1 MGSRKHRQLI
11 WGLILGLVLVLTQ
24 GPGVAT
30 ENQES
35 QGIVPDSPI
44 VLPPLQHHPF
54 PVSLKSWLAQS
65 SPVLDRHDQ
74 SGDADYFDQIK
85 PTEVGYLV
93 WSRFP
98 IHVYIQPP
106 DTPNAQAWMDA
117 AQQAVEEWQTYLP
130 LSLTSDLTTAD
141 ITIQANRP
149 SHRPGERVRSAETI
163 YELYIDPQNHL
174 AHRCQVIVRPTQ
186 APKYVL
192 AALRHE
198 LGHALGIWGHSP
210 FATDALY
217 FAQVADPP
225 PISARDIQTLI
236 QVYQQPTRLGWP
248 LPQSP
253 GLESS
258 SDSLPTTP

>member
-1 MGSRKHRQLI
+1 MAWCLRPWWLFSL
-11 WGLILGLVLVLTQ
+11 LLGLSLALGLSYSRGLANSHQDQQIT
-24 GPGVAT
+24 
-30 ENQES
+30 
-35 QGIVPDSPI
+35 
-44 VLPPLQHHPF
+44 LPPLQTHPV
-54 PVSLKSWLAQS
+54 PPTLQAWETSLLNSPKTATS
-65 SPVLDRHDQ
+65 SP
-74 SGDADYFDQIK
+74 DYFDQVK

-98 IHVYIQPP
+98 ILVYIQPP
-106 DTPNAQAWMDA
+106 DSPTAQAWIA
-117 AQQAVEEWQTYLP
+117 AAHAAVQEWQAYLP
-130 LSLTSDLTTAD
+130 LKLSSDPTTAD

-149 SHRPGERVRSAETI
+149 SHRPGERVRSAETF

-186 APKYVL
+186 SPKYVL

-210 FATDALY
+210 LQSDALY

-225 PISARDIQTLI
+225 AISSRDLRTLI
-236 QVYQQPTRLGWP
+236 RVYQQPTRLGWP

-253 GLESS
+253 NLESAPGEV
-258 SDSLPTTP
+258 LKQYLH

>member
-1 MGSRKHRQLI
+1 MQRIIQFGWV
-11 WGLILGLVLVLTQ
+11 WGLILGLI
-24 GPGVAT
+24 VALGLGQLRGLAT
-30 ENQES
+30 PNQEGQIILPS
-35 QGIVPDSPI
+35 LQTHPLPPTLQAWSSSPDSPA
-44 VLPPLQHHPF
+44 P
-54 PVSLKSWLAQS
+54 
-65 SPVLDRHDQ
+65 
-74 SGDADYFDQIK
+74 DYFDQVK
-85 PTEVGYLV
+85 PTDVGYLV

-98 IHVYIQPP
+98 IQVYIQPP
-106 DTPNAQAWMDA
+106 DTPTAQAWIAA
-117 AQQAVEEWQTYLP
+117 AQQAVQEWHPYLP
-130 LSLTSDLTTAD
+130 LSLTPDPTIAD

-163 YELYIDPQNHL
+163 YELYVDPDNHL

-210 FATDALY
+210 IATDALY

-225 PISARDIQTLI
+225 PISQRDLQTLI
-236 QVYQQPTRLGWP
+236 QVYRQPTRLGWP

-253 GLESS
+253 SEMKE
-258 SDSLPTTP
+258 